1 MGKCNGTARAVSLH
15 CVRLCVC
22 AWVSLC
28 VFLWFCLS
36 ACLCAWALWFGS
48 GSVSSSGKLALC
60 SHTHNR
66 ITQYTRIHY
75 WMGLTNQCRLVHV
88 LLLLTFYLLNI
99 LNESFSLVRQKSRQ
113 EEEENCVANKTIGGR
128 SIIEYTYRNSFPCE

>member
-1 MGKCNGTARAVSLH
+1 MSIKMLQENGKMQWQCQGCVPAL
-15 CVRLCVC
+15 CVRGCLCVC
-22 AWVSLC
+22 
-28 VFLWFCLS
+28 FCGS
-36 ACLCAWALWFGS
+36 ACLPVCLCV
-48 GSVSSSGKLALC
+48 GSVLVLFLVLESLLYAR
-60 SHTHNR
+60 THNR

-113 EEEENCVANKTIGGR
+113 EEEENCVANKTI
-128 SIIEYTYRNSFPCE
+128 

>member
-1 MGKCNGTARAVSLH
+1 MSIKMLQENGKMQWH
-15 CVRLCVC
+15 CQGCVPALCM
-22 AWVSLC
+22 WVSLC
-28 VFLWFCLS
+28 VFLWFCLP
-36 ACLCAWALWFGS
+36 ACLSVCALVRGRFGS
-48 GSVSSSGKLALC
+48 VLVLFLVLESLLYAR
-60 SHTHNR
+60 THNR

-113 EEEENCVANKTIGGR
+113 EEEENCVANEMI
-128 SIIEYTYRNSFPCE
+128 

>member
-1 MGKCNGTARAVSLH
+1 MGKCNGSARAVSLH
-15 CVRLCVC
+15 CVCVSVCVSVVQPACLPVCVC
-22 AWVSLC
+22 VLVC
-28 VFLWFCLS
+28 RRL
-36 ACLCAWALWFGS
+36 
-48 GSVSSSGKLALC
+48 GSVLVLFLVLESLLYAR
-60 SHTHNR
+60 THNR

-113 EEEENCVANKTIGGR
+113 EEEEMCVAANKR
-128 SIIEYTYRNSFPCE
+128 SKAGP

>member
-15 CVRLCVC
+15 CVCGCLCVCFCGSACLPACLCLCVC
-22 AWVSLC
+22 A
-28 VFLWFCLS
+28 
-36 ACLCAWALWFGS
+36 CAWALWFGS

-113 EEEENCVANKTIGGR
+113 EEEENCVANEMI
-128 SIIEYTYRNSFPCE
+128 

>member
-1 MGKCNGTARAVSLH
+1 MALPGLCPCTVCVGVSV
-15 CVRLCVC
+15 CVSVVLPACLPVCVC
-22 AWVSLC
+22 A
-28 VFLWFCLS
+28 
-36 ACLCAWALWFGS
+36 CAWALWIGS

-128 SIIEYTYRNSFPCE
+128 SIIEYTYWESFPCE